1 MLLGGNIRILANWW
15 FFRPW
20 IFVVFDFSISC
31 TLKCFLK
38 RLNST
43 IWFEALTRAFIVHW
57 NYVSSRGSSLLR
69 FDWLFQLPSKEF
81 SRHQFTVLY
90 IVTEV
95 TISNVLRAAC
105 FRLVLECVRLARKL
119 HRFFVMQNIMVYTT
133 GWNWAANG
141 NNNWSLRNAVLAA
154 DLFLATKTGCVF

>member
-1 MLLGGNIRILANWW
+1 MVFSPVNFCRIW
-15 FFRPW
+15 FFHQLHPKM
-20 IFVVFDFSISC
+20 FS
-31 TLKCFLK
+31 
-38 RLNST
+38 
-43 IWFEALTRAFIVHW
+43 EATKFNHMIRSLDKGLYCVHW